1 MMVDDDDVALH
12 RPAVHLG
19 NEAALPRTTFLSQA
33 SVGAR
38 VELVPKRAGFG
49 QRRQFSPVAVLRGL
63 LPCGNRAVMLDLIQ
77 AAEDRR
83 ISKIVEF
90 FSAKIIIAAFHVA
103 DAQLAFAVR
112 KQRMLEKGNV
122 FIEELL
128 LQILCSC
135 GDDDPFARANPRH
148 QVSQRLAS
156 ASAGFDNQMPLF
168 PEHLLYGLRH
178 LKLASAEFVCGV
190 GA

>member
-12 RPAVHLG
+12 RAPVHLG
-19 NEAALPRTTFLSQA
+19 NEASTPGTAFWPQA
-33 SVGAR
+33 SFGTR
-38 VELVPKRAGFG
+38 VELAPKRAGCG

-168 PEHLLYGLRH
+168 PERLLYGLCH

-190 GA
+190 VA

>member
-1 MMVDDDDVALH
+1 MMIDDDDVALH
-12 RPAVHLG
+12 RPAVHFG
-19 NEAALPRTTFLSQA
+19 DKTSIPRAAFLA
-33 SVGAR
+33 ETGVGAS
-38 VELVPKRAGFG
+38 VELVPERARFR
-49 QRRQFSPVAVLRGL
+49 QRCQLRPVARLRVL
-63 LPCGNRAVMLDLIQ
+63 LPCSNRAIVLNLVEAARHWLIRQ
-77 AAEDRR
+77 
-83 ISKIVEF
+83 IVELF
-90 FSAKIIIAAFHVA
+90 TTEIISAPFHVA

-168 PEHLLYGLRH
+168 PERLLYGLCH

-190 GA
+190 VA

>member
-1 MMVDDDDVALH
+1 MMIDDDDVALH
-12 RPAVHLG
+12 RPAVHFG
-19 NEAALPRTTFLSQA
+19 DKTSIPRAAFLA
-33 SVGAR
+33 ETGVGAS
-38 VELVPKRAGFG
+38 VELVPERARFR
-49 QRRQFSPVAVLRGL
+49 QRCQLRPVARLRVL
-63 LPCGNRAVMLDLIQ
+63 LPCSNRAVVLDFIQ